1 MKPILLKK
9 VTENKKMQL
18 KDCQLRY
25 SGNETFT
32 FKKSVTKRI
41 ELHGISIYRT
51 HSYIFK
57 YE

>member
-1 MKPILLKK
+1 MKEDEP
-9 VTENKKMQL
+9 N
-18 KDCQLRY
+18 DCQLRY
-25 SGNETFT
+25 SDNETFT